1 MAGGKVVVALVV
13 STALIGAGAAPA
25 GAASTRAEY
34 IAQADPICLSANT
47 AMKQAAKGL
56 QQDKKTGR
64 FKVAARKIRAQ
75 TAIFGP
81 AVEQI
86 AALEAPASDAQLI
99 GTWVQML
106 RSEVPVAHR
115 LANDYAHGHIL
126 TKSYFRLGRLIT
138 ESEALVA
145 SFGFQYCQNM

>member
-1 MAGGKVVVALVV
+1 MKLKGAIALALLAVSAVAV
-13 STALIGAGAAPA
+13 TPA
-25 GAASTRAEY
+25 HAASTRAEY

-75 TAIFGP
+75 AAIFGL

-86 AALEAPASDAQLI
+86 AAVEAPTSDAQLI
-99 GTWVQML
+99 GIWVQML

-115 LANDYAHGHIL
+115 LAKDYAHGHIL
-126 TKSYFRLGRLIT
+126 TKAYFRLGRLIT

>member
-1 MAGGKVVVALVV
+1 MRRAVIAAVLSLGVIA
-13 STALIGAGAAPA
+13 AGAAPA
-25 GAASTRAEY
+25 NGAATRAEY
-34 IAQADPICLSANT
+34 IADADPICLGANT

-64 FKVAARKIRAQ
+64 FKVASRKIRAQ
-75 TAIFGP
+75 MAIFGP
-81 AVEQI
+81 AIEQI
-86 AALEAPASDAQLI
+86 AALEAPASDVQLI

-115 LANDYAHGHIL
+115 LANDYAHAHIL
-126 TKSYFRLGRLIT
+126 TKAYFRLGRLIT

-145 SFGFQYCQNM
+145 SYGFTSCNRM